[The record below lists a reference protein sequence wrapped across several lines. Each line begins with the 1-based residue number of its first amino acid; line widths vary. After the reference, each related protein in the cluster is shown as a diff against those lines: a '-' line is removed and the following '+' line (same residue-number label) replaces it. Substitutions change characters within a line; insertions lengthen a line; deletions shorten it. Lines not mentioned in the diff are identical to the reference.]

1 MKGNIMHWLTWIG
14 IVLIALGTA
23 FTIIGQQKINDKSNT
38 LLQSKSDKIAELS
51 QQNIQLSSELSKTNK
66 EIAATV
72 TGGDSFCYLFPSPS
86 FGKLNTIDF
95 NLQHMGKYPVYD
107 AFIRVWDS
115 SCLEKI
121 EYGKIFQNHHGDQK
135 KEVIYEEWL
144 VMKEDPELIRA
155 SKEAESEIKEQMER
169 CLLIQK
175 NLGTITPKKS
185 SNMMDPS
192 LITFTIPAG
201 IDVNKFNQKY
211 SVSIV
216 ARNGEYK
223 QEISI
228 DIRNKRYHI
237 YSKVENVSTDAEPV
251 VVREF
256 ESVDADAFAI
266 KLIK

>member
-1 MKGNIMHWLTWIG
+1 VKGKPMHWLTWIG
-14 IVLIALGTA
+14 IVFIALGTA
-23 FTIIGQQKINDKSNT
+23 FTIIGQQKINDKSNI
-38 LLQSKSDKIAELS
+38 LLQSKSDRIAVLS
-51 QQNIQLSSELSKTNK
+51 QQNIELSSELSKTNK

-115 SCLEKI
+115 SCLKKI
-121 EYGKIFQNHHGDQK
+121 EYGKIFQNRHGYQS
-135 KEVIYEEWL
+135 KEFTYEEWL
-144 VMKEDPELIRA
+144 VTKEDPKFIRA
-155 SKEAESEIKEQMER
+155 NKEVESDIKEQMER

-185 SNMMDPS
+185 SNLMDPP
-192 LITFTIPAG
+192 LITFTIPDG

-237 YSKVENVSTDAEPV
+237 YSKVEKVSTGAEPV
-251 VVREF
+251 LIREF
-256 ESVDADAFAI
+256 ESVDTDAF
-266 KLIK
+266 LIKIIK